1 MASSEKNHRR
11 YQEVM
16 SELCSETEPLVNAS
30 AQNRSQVLDGGFIKT
45 VKAQLEDKRLRR
57 NFPRSV
63 FATATLNLGP
73 RTVSERHYDLM
84 NYGFGF
90 CAIFACGHFNPDH
103 GGFLILKEFGLV
115 IRFPPGATVL
125 IPSAVVE
132 HSNVPVHFDEERY
145 SFVQFMPSG
154 LVRWVANGGMTEKG
168 FREFHKLSTEESKER
183 DERRLAEGLDSLTRI
198 AG

>member
-1 MASSEKNHRR
+1 MKSLCGETDDLVKESARDQCSKLGRDF
-11 YQEVM
+11 YQTM
-16 SELCSETEPLVNAS
+16 RGRL
-30 AQNRSQVLDGGFIKT
+30 
-45 VKAQLEDKRLRR
+45 KAGRLRR

-73 RTVSERHYDLM
+73 RTVALRHYDHM
-84 NYGFGF
+84 NFAFGF
-90 CAIFACGHFNPDH
+90 CAIFACGSFNPDH

-132 HSNVPVHFDEERY
+132 HSNVPIPYDQERY

-154 LVRWVANGGMTEKG
+154 LMRWVSNGGMTE
-168 FREFHKLSTEESKER
+168 REVRTKNPLSCKEKR
-183 DERRLAEGLDSLTRI
+183 ELEAKRLAEGLESLTRV
-198 AG
+198 AL